1 MREGERK
8 KRKKKGSEKKE
19 FKSEK
24 LLGGRVTYRCIN
36 CVIVGHSGVSK
47 VDKLQHR
54 RKTNKHKCNDPSGC
68 RSQVHTL
75 CSPHL
80 VENCGVE
87 TQMIREEIG
96 QGIQLLLVGIQM
108 TAHIAPVGDRIGM
121 GSRNSKRGFSVCQL
135 LSYHHRPLQGVDV
148 CVCLC
153 GCVCGVCV
161 LCASIPETKT
171 LPHLRP
177 SPKLLCKSLCL

>member
-1 MREGERK
+1 VREGERK

-47 VDKLQHR
+47 VDK
-54 RKTNKHKCNDPSGC
+54 
-68 RSQVHTL
+68 
-75 CSPHL
+75 L

-153 GCVCGVCV
+153 VCVCGVCGVCV

-177 SPKLLCKSLCL
+177 SPKVLCKSLCM